1 MDAALRDIDREHR
14 FAQGE
19 ALMGALADAIAV
31 LKDVLRMRDDLDR
44 LSKNVDKLANA
55 ANEIDKRLIRI
66 ETMVELAEKRSA
78 RQPRLPAK

>member
-1 MDAALRDIDREHR
+1 
-14 FAQGE
+14 
-19 ALMGALADAIAV
+19 MGALADAIAV

-78 RQPRLPAK
+78 AQRRLPAK

>member
-1 MDAALRDIDREHR
+1 
-14 FAQGE
+14 
-19 ALMGALADAIAV
+19 MGALADAIAV

-66 ETMVELAEKRSA
+66 ETMVELAEKRNA
-78 RQPRLPAK
+78 IQRRLPAK

>member
-1 MDAALRDIDREHR
+1 
-14 FAQGE
+14 
-19 ALMGALADAIAV
+19 MGALLDAVKV

-44 LSKNVDKLANA
+44 LSKNVDKLAGV

-78 RQPRLPAK
+78 RQARLPPK